1 MKNLRFKRKRKGRIL
16 NRRLIIQEKLP
27 KILMINDDNR
37 FILINIFFHLKE
49 MQLNNIVFPAPVCS
63 YTTEKL
69 FKDLVYI
76 PRTKITK
83 GEAEAIPCIY
93 LPYENESKTLLFFHG
108 NAEDIGIAFDIL

>member
-1 MKNLRFKRKRKGRIL
+1 
-16 NRRLIIQEKLP
+16 
-27 KILMINDDNR
+27 
-37 FILINIFFHLKE
+37 

-76 PRTKITK
+76 PRISPLK
-83 GEAEAIPCIY
+83 GAAEAIPCIY
-93 LPYENESKTLLFFHG
+93 MPFEKETKTLLFFHG